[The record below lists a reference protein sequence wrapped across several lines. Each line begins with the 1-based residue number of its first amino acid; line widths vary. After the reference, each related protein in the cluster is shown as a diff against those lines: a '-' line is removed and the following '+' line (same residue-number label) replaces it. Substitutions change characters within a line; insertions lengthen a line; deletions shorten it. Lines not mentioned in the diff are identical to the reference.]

1 MNLKLMVKFLVASGL
16 GAACGL
22 MVHLDHERWL
32 RAGRDAFLTDQG
44 RRFDHQVAVPQSE
57 FGIIVTAVIMTLG
70 FFAFY
75 EGIVYVGTWLATKSV
90 GPTSSKSNEVATL
103 S

>member
-1 MNLKLMVKFLVASGL
+1 M
-16 GAACGL
+16 
-22 MVHLDHERWL
+22 
-32 RAGRDAFLTDQG
+32 
-44 RRFDHQVAVPQSE
+44 
-57 FGIIVTAVIMTLG
+57 TAVIMTLG